1 MNVITVYWNKMN
13 IQLDMYQTLAIAVV
27 VLILGQFLKKQN

>member
-1 MNVITVYWNKMN
+1 MD

-27 VLILGQFLKKQN
+27 VLIEGGNVCLRYNLG